1 MGLVIWV
8 RCGGCDYAKSMSI
21 GGLRSTLPEERPWP
35 IFCKGCHSISTS
47 HYSTGPLRCL
57 KCGSDDAMAIN
68 HPEIYAGDGEFS
80 LHSWVEEELP
90 TMRKVMRSRR
100 LERSGW
106 RGALLLFGRKVF
118 RQVAYWKIGCGA
130 GPDRVLYEIF
140 DGNYLCPR
148 CRQNKLRFSSERLA
162 IFD

>member
-1 MGLVIWV
+1 
-8 RCGGCDYAKSMSI
+8 
-21 GGLRSTLPEERPWP
+21 
-35 IFCKGCHSISTS
+35 
-47 HYSTGPLRCL
+47 
-57 KCGSDDAMAIN
+57 MAIN

-148 CRQNKLRFSSERLA
+148 CIPRSLQNPK
-162 IFD
+162 I